1 MIFSRLISNGLLTR
15 SKISQLISGD
25 GFNRSVFKFCLL
37 SSALRSGHSY
47 VVTVVGS
54 TTNGS
59 FVGTSSIIIS
69 YENIIYQV
77 WFDVSESRLVL
88 VWNGMCGRK
97 KIGQEKREKGKKE
110 REEIEWNEKNML
122 TLFLR
127 WIVYLFLFFGFA
139 FYQAQH

>member
-1 MIFSRLISNGLLTR
+1 M
-15 SKISQLISGD
+15 
-25 GFNRSVFKFCLL
+25 
-37 SSALRSGHSY
+37 
-47 VVTVVGS
+47 VTVVGS

-97 KIGQEKREKGKKE
+97 KIWSRKRKGKKE
-110 REEIEWNEKNML
+110 RKKKSNGMKKNML

-127 WIVYLFLFFGFA
+127 WIVYLFLLGLLSIKHNTNVTLFD
-139 FYQAQH
+139 

>member
-1 MIFSRLISNGLLTR
+1 M
-15 SKISQLISGD
+15 
-25 GFNRSVFKFCLL
+25 
-37 SSALRSGHSY
+37 
-47 VVTVVGS
+47 VTVVGS

-97 KIGQEKREKGKKE
+97 KFGQEKERKGKKE
-110 REEIEWNEKNML
+110 RKKKSNGMKNML

-127 WIVYLFLFFGFA
+127 WIVYLFFGFA
-139 FYQAQH
+139 FY

>member
-77 WFDVSESRLVL
+77 WFDVSESRACVSMEWN
-88 VWNGMCGRK
+88 VWAK
-97 KIGQEKREKGKKE
+97 KKNFGQEKE
-110 REEIEWNEKNML
+110 RERERKNERRNRME
-122 TLFLR
+122 
-127 WIVYLFLFFGFA
+127 
-139 FYQAQH
+139 